1 MNVLLFEGSEVVKE
15 TELTDAQPFSY
26 YKMDGKKIRG
36 QGRDV
41 AKFWKNGEIR
51 ISVLGFENQT
61 VQDYA
66 MPIRVMS
73 YDGAS
78 YKQQLLEN
86 NLKRKYPVVTLVLY
100 FGTDTKWTAPKRLQK
115 CFWH

>member
-1 MNVLLFEGSEVVKE
+1 MLKI
-15 TELTDAQPFSY
+15 A
-26 YKMDGKKIRG
+26 GKIHE
-36 QGRDV
+36 QERDV
-41 AKFWKNGEIR
+41 SKFWKNGEIR

-61 VQDYA
+61 VQDCN

-78 YKQQLLEN
+78 YKQQLLEKK
-86 NLKRKYPVVTLVLY
+86 LKRKYPVVTLVLY